1 MKTKIKIT
9 EDLALTAG
17 MSFCARCFDGSGELR
32 DVVRFLFFE
41 HEGVLCRAIESN
53 IPEFHIEGVDTSIVP
68 TIMRDPIVHPFVGLL
83 SPHGYRTNTVRSA
96 LELYNRCF
104 GSFRF
109 ELLPN
114 QEIEVDEATVATTP
128 RFIAEN
134 YGDEKIY
141 TGQHGYH
148 YSHGCTIN
156 LPKKKYKHRIGVELE
171 VEATSETNLQKI
183 RKFESNWF
191 FMERDGSLNDN
202 GVEFVTIPLL
212 PSDAK
217 NPIFW
222 GPLCAAL
229 APKARSWDSGRCG
242 LHIHIGREILGAT
255 AEEKSATVGKLL
267 YLYHH
272 YLKHTQLNTSIF
284 GREKGYHDVE
294 CKSGL
299 AKAVDI
305 LGPKILKKKAMC
317 EAIDKELKDIS
328 SEERYFD
335 VNILNSH
342 TIEFR
347 RGKGSLRPARI
358 AAVVEYCELLCIYA
372 RNVKWEKISYEHFES
387 YLKSKISPD
396 GPLSEIMSE
405 KPLF

>member
-1 MKTKIKIT
+1 MKRKVKIT
-9 EDLALTAG
+9 ENLVLTAG
-17 MSFCARCFDGSGELR
+17 MSFCARCFNSGELK

-53 IPEFHIEGVDTSIVP
+53 IPAFQIEGVDVSMVP
-68 TIMRDPIVHPFVGLL
+68 TTMRNPVLYSYVGLL
-83 SPHGYRTNTVRSA
+83 SPYGYINNTVKAA
-96 LELYNRCF
+96 LDLYNRCF

-109 ELLPN
+109 ELIPN
-114 QEIEVDEATVATTP
+114 QEIEVDMAAIDAP

-134 YGDEKIY
+134 YGEEHMY
-141 TGQHGYH
+141 TGQYGYH
-148 YSHGCTIN
+148 FSHGCVIN
-156 LPKKKYKHRIGVELE
+156 LPTKKFKHRIGVELE
-171 VEATSETNLQKI
+171 VEATSEMNLEKI

-191 FMERDGSLNDN
+191 FMERDGSLNEN

-217 NPIFW
+217 NPLFW
-222 GPLCAAL
+222 APLCASL
-229 APKARSWDSGRCG
+229 TPKARSWDSGRCG
-242 LHIHIGREILGAT
+242 LHIHIGREILGST

-272 YLKHTQLNTSIF
+272 YLKHTQLNTTIF
-284 GREKGYHDVE
+284 GREKGYHDIE
-294 CKSGL
+294 CQSGL

-305 LGPKILKKKAMC
+305 LGSKILRKKAMC
-317 EAIDKELKDIS
+317 DAIDKELKDKS

-335 VNILNSH
+335 VNILNSN

-372 RNVKWEKISYEHFES
+372 RKVKWEKISYKHFVD
-387 YLKSKISPD
+387 YLKSSVSSD
-396 GPLSEIMSE
+396 GPLSEIMNE
-405 KPLF
+405 KSTLF